1 MTLQE
6 AKQLHAFNSW
16 ATQRIFEAVA
26 ALTPEQFGKEMKSSH
41 KSIQGTL
48 LHLVGAEMI
57 WLSRWLGKT
66 EPPKLEPSA
75 VPTVEALKIAW
86 EQVGFE
92 TAKWL
97 GAMTDK
103 SFQDTFTM
111 TTSAGITYKHTF
123 AQAFQHVVDHSTY
136 HRGQIITLLRQ
147 TGITPPNTGLI
158 IFYRETA
165 KLK

>member
-6 AKQLHAFNSW
+6 MKLLHAFSSW
-16 ATQRIFEAVA
+16 ATQRIFEAA
-26 ALTPEQFGKEMKSSH
+26 TALTPEQFGKDMKSSH

-48 LHLVGAEMI
+48 LHLVAAEMI
-57 WLSRWLGKT
+57 WLSRWQGKT
-66 EPPKLEPSA
+66 EMPKLEPSA
-75 VPTVEALKIAW
+75 VPTLEALKTAW
-86 EQVGFE
+86 EKVGLE

-97 GAMTDK
+97 GAMTDR
-103 SFQDTFTM
+103 SLQETFTM
-111 TTSAGITYKHTF
+111 TTSAGVTYRHTF

-147 TGITPPNTGLI
+147 TGMTPPNTGLI
-158 IFYRETA
+158 TFYRETA